1 MKEQKNFEW
10 PAFNR
15 DKDRIRYNSNAYAN
29 ISIAEAFNKE
39 YNLNL
44 KSFDDFDDTP
54 RDLKVGDIIRV
65 FIKDVQ
71 KNHVEFD
78 STNVKAN
85 LNSSVNLFK
94 YERFKNNIPKESVE
108 ARVTN
113 ISRGTTYIDPL
124 AILTESYILPLAK
137 DPWKQKDLNNPR
149 KIIVKN
155 LQLSRGGFIGQAV
168 IPSTSKFVGEDYTV
182 EAFIPGSQIV
192 LNITKDFE
200 QFIGQD
206 VEAFIV
212 NYIPKPGADN
222 KMSLI
227 CSVKDY
233 LKYIGDTIMIDMFK
247 HWTESDEVWQETE
260 NARFIGKVTG
270 IINSSKKCGVF
281 VEIPELSITG
291 MIQCKPTEI
300 VDYKPGD
307 EVNVGIVGFEEET
320 YFNKD
325 VQQVQHQDPY
335 VITDNC
341 IEKCNLKPILKL
353 C

>member
-1 MKEQKNFEW
+1 MKQKKFEW

-15 DKDRIRYNSNAYAN
+15 DKDRIRYNSQAYAQM
-29 ISIAEAFNKE
+29 SIADAFNKA
-39 YNLNL
+39 YNL
-44 KSFDDFDDTP
+44 KIKPTEVSDETP
-54 RDLKVGDIIRV
+54 RDLRVGDIIKV
-65 FIKDVQ
+65 FIRDVQ

-85 LNSSVNLFK
+85 LSSSVNLWK
-94 YERFKNNIPKESVE
+94 YNRFKNNIPKESVE
-108 ARVTN
+108 ACVTN
-113 ISRGTTYIDPL
+113 VSRGTTYIDPL
-124 AILTESYILPLAK
+124 TLLTEGYVLPFVK
-137 DPWKQKDLNNPR
+137 DPWKQKDLKNPH
-149 KIIVKN
+149 KILVKN

-168 IPSTSKFVGEDYTV
+168 IPSTSGFVGEDYTV

-200 QFIGQD
+200 SFIGKD

-227 CSVKDY
+227 CSTKEL
-233 LKYIGDTIMIDMFK
+233 LKFYGNSTMVEMFK
-247 HWTESDEVWQETE
+247 HWTESDEIWQETK
-260 NARFIGKVTG
+260 NARFGGLVTG

-281 VEIPELSITG
+281 VEIPELNITG
-291 MIQCKPTEI
+291 MVQCNPSEI

-307 EVNVGIVGFEEET
+307 ELMVGIEGFEEET

-335 VITDNC
+335 IITEGC
-341 IEKCNLKPILKL
+341 LEKCNLKPILKI